1 MADRMY
7 SVPLHPGAPPPVSIG
22 EPQLLSLQPHE
33 GVCQEGGHRPGRSD
47 AERHSL
53 RPQGVLVFQLRPKAA
68 ETRVSFAFLKCT
80 ASSMATP

>member
-7 SVPLHPGAPPPVSIG
+7 SVILHPGAHPPVSIG
-22 EPQLLSLQPHE
+22 EPQLLSLHPHE
-33 GVCQEGGHRPGRSD
+33 GVCRGGGRRPGCSD

-53 RPQGVLVFQLRPKAA
+53 CPQGVLVFQLRPKAA
-68 ETRVSFAFLKCT
+68 ETRVSLPFLKYT